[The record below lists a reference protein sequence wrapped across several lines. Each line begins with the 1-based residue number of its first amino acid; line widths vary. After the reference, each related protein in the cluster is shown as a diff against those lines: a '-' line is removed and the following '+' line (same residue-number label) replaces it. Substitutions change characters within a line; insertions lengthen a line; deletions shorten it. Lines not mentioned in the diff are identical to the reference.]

1 MLNTITSLTH
11 CSCLSPPIE
20 DDLSSSPTIIQ
31 QETIEQILSTCSIT
45 QQTSSI
51 SPCLSSFSP
60 PSPHR
65 SIGICNLLTPSSFL
79 IDCEPDESM
88 MDQIT
93 SEFGEICP
101 PLSKSKRYCVSQEF
115 SLDIP
120 LDLSMKKHP
129 LSSQTN
135 WLRTSFH

>member
-1 MLNTITSLTH
+1 
-11 CSCLSPPIE
+11 
-20 DDLSSSPTIIQ
+20 
-31 QETIEQILSTCSIT
+31 
-45 QQTSSI
+45 
-51 SPCLSSFSP
+51 
-60 PSPHR
+60 
-65 SIGICNLLTPSSFL
+65 
-79 IDCEPDESM
+79 M